1 MRPYLKVAL
10 LLIIAPALLAG
21 CQSTDQQAEKP
32 VVQPEDMSLDN
43 ETVLARNASE
53 RLVMSFTNRLKGEL
67 MAAIAAHEPVGAIK
81 VCKEVAPAIADS
93 TSTDG
98 WTVRRVTDKF
108 RNPDNR
114 ATLAELEIL
123 ARFNDPAA
131 PKFIERWD
139 KTDSTNTYSYYEP
152 IRVGSLCLNCHGE
165 LQTLAPGVMQA
176 VRKQYPGDKATGYQV
191 GDLRGMFVV
200 TADWPKAEGL
210 ARELVHDSL

>member
-1 MRPYLKVAL
+1 MRTYLKLTVL
-10 LLIIAPALLAG
+10 VIIAAGLIAG
-21 CQSTDQQAEKP
+21 CQSADQNAEKP
-32 VVQPEDMSLDN
+32 VEQPEQLSLDS
-43 ETVLARNASE
+43 ETILARNASE
-53 RLVMSFTNRLKGEL
+53 RLVMSFTGRLKGEL

-98 WTVRRVTDKF
+98 WTIRRVTDRF

-114 ATLAELEIL
+114 ATLAELEIMGQ
-123 ARFNDPAA
+123 FDDSTA

-200 TADWPKAEGL
+200 TADWPEAEGL
-210 ARELVHDSL
+210 ARELVSDSL